1 MVTEQ
6 DKAGNCIL
14 VLGSTGESLNID
26 NEERQEIFKFVTDL
40 NPEVP
45 LMAGIGGV
53 NLKTTMKDL
62 LFLESLNYD
71 AYLMVTPLYGTRL
84 NWTNKLV

>member
-1 MVTEQ
+1 MKDLNNTPLWTALITPFSENGEVDYKVLKQLVTEQ
-6 DKAGNCIL
+6 EKAGNGIL

-26 NEERQEIFKFVTDL
+26 KEERQEIFKFVAGL

-53 NLKTTMKDL
+53 NLKTT
-62 LFLESLNYD
+62 
-71 AYLMVTPLYGTRL
+71 
-84 NWTNKLV
+84 